1 LMEKFHAAHRV
12 NKLPFGQALRQ
23 AQLSFLQTSS
33 VKRRHPF
40 FWATFIVTGNGL
52 AD

>member
-1 LMEKFHAAHRV
+1 MEKFHVGHRV
-12 NKLPFGQALRQ
+12 KKLAFGQALRQ
-23 AQLSFLQTSS
+23 AQLSFLQTSP
-33 VKRRHPF
+33 VKKRHPF

>member
-1 LMEKFHAAHRV
+1 MERFHAAHRV
-12 NKLPFGQALRQ
+12 KKLAFGQALRQ

-33 VKRRHPF
+33 IKKRHPF